1 MKVARTAFLFFL
13 AGIGALSAPQLMAQ
27 IRGGIPGGGGPGN
40 GPASWS
46 GIRKDIGYK
55 HIRSHYR
62 DRPKGAL
69 MRATLFFSALLLAYA
84 GISHAALGGLP
95 EQFNT
100 EGTTVVS
107 SVSSAVSN
115 YVTRDTMLATGTQ
128 VREYV
133 SDSGVVF
140 AVTWDGPILPD
151 LKALLGKYFDTM
163 VAESARIPRAGRSP
177 VAINR
182 PEVVINSGGH
192 MRAFEGSAWIPAE
205 FPAGFTADDVR

>member
-1 MKVARTAFLFFL
+1 MR
-13 AGIGALSAPQLMAQ
+13 
-27 IRGGIPGGGGPGN
+27 
-40 GPASWS
+40 
-46 GIRKDIGYK
+46 
-55 HIRSHYR
+55 
-62 DRPKGAL
+62 
-69 MRATLFFSALLLAYA
+69 RATPFFSILLLAYV
-84 GISHAALGGLP
+84 GVSHAALGGLP
-95 EQFNT
+95 EQFNA

-115 YVTRDTMLATGTQ
+115 YVIRDTKLATGMQ

-133 SDSGVVF
+133 SGNGIVF

-151 LKALLGKYFDTM
+151 LKALLGKYFDAM
-163 VAESARIPRAGRSP
+163 VVESTRMPKAGRSHL
-177 VAINR
+177 AINR